1 MKDERRGT
9 EYICLP
15 QNTRFLSNKR
25 QKIPRNS
32 TKSWNIFINCLGF
45 RGFQFKEIWYV
56 FLRWLWL
63 YFDLCTVNMFDSNK
77 VYIFQSSH
85 VNCKVISILSFC
97 SDTDLS
103 QLNIMILTK
112 CWYVCPSWYILFFK
126 YYCRF
131 YLKNKMSV
139 RTLVTSL

>member
-56 FLRWLWL
+56 FMRWLWL

-77 VYIFQSSH
+77 VYIFLSSH
-85 VNCKVISILSFC
+85 VKVHLPRYFNIELLFRYRFVPIKYHDLDKVLILVSF
-97 SDTDLS
+97 LIYFIF
-103 QLNIMILTK
+103 QILLQ
-112 CWYVCPSWYILFFK
+112 ILFEK
-126 YYCRF
+126 
-131 YLKNKMSV
+131 
-139 RTLVTSL
+139 